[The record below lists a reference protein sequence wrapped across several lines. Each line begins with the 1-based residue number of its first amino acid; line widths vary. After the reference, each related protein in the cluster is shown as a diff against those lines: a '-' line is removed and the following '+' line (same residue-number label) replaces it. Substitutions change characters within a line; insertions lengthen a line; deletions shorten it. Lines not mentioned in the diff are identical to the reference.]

1 MLGDIHTSNCTVSS
15 NFDSDL
21 TNLDTNLTG
30 TILPQ
35 LKAALTVKGKLTGDL
50 VIMNYYD
57 PYQNIC
63 PNSVSIIQT
72 FNKHLASDIKGFGM
86 IVDVFNAFG
95 GPGTPNPNVCSYT
108 RMCSMFIGRLAVE

>member
-72 FNKHLASDIKGFGM
+72 FNKHLASDRKGFGM